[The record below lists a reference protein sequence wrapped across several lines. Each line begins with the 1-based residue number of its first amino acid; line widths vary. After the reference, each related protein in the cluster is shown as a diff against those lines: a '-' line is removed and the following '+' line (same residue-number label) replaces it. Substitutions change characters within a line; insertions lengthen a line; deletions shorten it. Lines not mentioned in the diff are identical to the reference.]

1 MVRVN
6 MYALNVVDQMSASII
21 DKSSPVKIVKDL
33 DHLVVVVM
41 IE

>member
-33 DHLVVVVM
+33 VVVVM